1 MMSAEPELVLIA
13 GLARRGEVGARAVFE
28 AWGRSYLYAR
38 TSPEAPTLHVADLG
52 DRGRWASVFS
62 TRERLA
68 HAHGECEA
76 IGMPGADYLEHTPS
90 GVGLLLDPG
99 TPHTFPLPAH
109 LLDQAAAALGVSR
122 A

>member
-1 MMSAEPELVLIA
+1 MSAEPELVLVA
-13 GLARRGEVGARAVFE
+13 ALARRGEVGARAVFE
-28 AWGRSYLYAR
+28 AWGRAYLYTR
-38 TSPEAPTLHVADLG
+38 TSAEAPTLHVAELG

-68 HAHGECEA
+68 GTHGACDA
-76 IGMPGADYLEHTPS
+76 IGMPGADYLEHAPA

-99 TPHTFPLPAH
+99 TPHALPLPAH
-109 LLDQAAAALGVSR
+109 LLDQAAAALGMSR